1 MYSSTSS
8 VNRVI
13 QIPMQPIPNMY
24 LSNMLYAVIRLPSS
38 LFQKQITYRLIV
50 QFVLTFTVLP
60 LFQLY
65 DSLFY
70 SFAVIPVIP
79 LFILQFC
86 RYSSYTTLYF
96 VLDIRIQYILYEPF
110 EILSLSQLYN
120 KTFFCVRDIRN
131 VTAVLLDVNVQTS
144 PILWLLHSWVVEHVG
159 QMMLQKYQQ

>member
-24 LSNMLYAVIRLPSS
+24 LNNMLYAVIRFPSS

-79 LFILQFC
+79 LFILSQILG
-86 RYSSYTTLYF
+86 YK
-96 VLDIRIQYILYEPF
+96 YILYEPF
-110 EILSLSQLYN
+110 EIQSLSQLYN
-120 KTFFCVRDIRN
+120 KTFFCVRNIRN

-159 QMMLQKYQQ
+159 QMMLQTY

>member
-24 LSNMLYAVIRLPSS
+24 LSNMLYAVIRFPSS

-65 DSLFY
+65 HSLFY

-79 LFILQFC
+79 LFILSQILG
-86 RYSSYTTLYF
+86 YK
-96 VLDIRIQYILYEPF
+96 YILYEPF

-120 KTFFCVRDIRN
+120 KTFFCVRNIRN
-131 VTAVLLDVNVQTS
+131 VTVVLLDVNVQTS

-159 QMMLQKYQQ
+159 QMMLQTY

>member
-24 LSNMLYAVIRLPSS
+24 LSNMLYAVIRFPSS

-50 QFVLTFTVLP
+50 QFALTFTV
-60 LFQLY
+60 
-65 DSLFY
+65 
-70 SFAVIPVIP
+70 I
-79 LFILQFC
+79 

-144 PILWLLHSWVVEHVG
+144 PILWLLYSWVVEHVG
-159 QMMLQKYQQ
+159 QMMLQKYHNKINRSPIILC

>member
-24 LSNMLYAVIRLPSS
+24 LSNMFYAVIRFPSS
-38 LFQKQITYRLIV
+38 LFQKQITCRLIV
-50 QFVLTFTVLP
+50 QFVFTFTVLP

-70 SFAVIPVIP
+70 SFAVIPI
-79 LFILQFC
+79 I
-86 RYSSYTTLYF
+86 RYFSYTTLCF

-110 EILSLSQLYN
+110 EILSLSQLCN
-120 KTFFCVRDIRN
+120 TTFSCVRNIRN
-131 VTAVLLDVNVQTS
+131 VTAVLLDVNIQTS

>member
-24 LSNMLYAVIRLPSS
+24 LSNMLYAVIRFPSS

-50 QFVLTFTVLP
+50 QFALTFTV
-60 LFQLY
+60 
-65 DSLFY
+65 
-70 SFAVIPVIP
+70 I
-79 LFILQFC
+79 

-120 KTFFCVRDIRN
+120 KTFFCVRNIRN